1 MQVEI
6 SNVNSIQELSEKL
19 KGECRI
25 DGIKGKRLT
34 VTYENKQFGIKRNV
48 NDEHGFIVDLIIPS
62 GIYILGTVLGI
73 IPAYVTGLTGF
84 IPIFIFLLIAL
95 SAVSFIYKTVNKAK
109 LRNFVAL
116 LEGVAANE
124 KTEVSSQ
131 KKVLSQRE
139 DIRQR
144 VFAVI
149 SKQLNLTC
157 PLNEEMTFHGLQA
170 DELDNVEI
178 YLALEKEFGISISF
192 ESADIDNAGPAT
204 RKFLEKHNVR
214 GAVTDIVDVGNIGIV
229 VDMVV
234 ELVNAKQNEGMKPL
248 ADEQPAKSTEKN
260 GATSSATVEQ
270 QCPSDANDPTS
281 SQKRESGE
289 EKQEEK
295 RTNPYLP
302 LFDNMDAPITGD
314 EIISAVALTHTF
326 LTLSYLNP
334 FPFEQDP
341 VFEPMFNISKQLFID
356 EKSAL
361 EYWILEEK
369 YKQKY
374 DAEKVELLMN
384 LAYENAKVLDHYRMV
399 KSLGNLLLA
408 LKPAFYCIDYAQQL
422 GNDYIVINY
431 CHLMLKD
438 KTGIPTKEQIDDI
451 IEALGNA
458 CGRIQYSDGLMYATD
473 RYRKK

>member
-62 GIYILGTVLGI
+62 GIYILGTVMGI

-95 SAVSFIYKTVNKAK
+95 FIYKTVNKAK

-124 KTEVSSQ
+124 KTEDFSQ

-149 SKQLNLTC
+149 SKQLNLIC
-157 PLNEEMTFHGLQA
+157 PLNEEMTFHGLRA
-170 DELDNVEI
+170 DMLDLVEI
-178 YLALEKEFGISISF
+178 DLKLEKEFGIVISY
-192 ESADIDNAGPAT
+192 DINIDNAGPAT
-204 RKFLEKHNVR
+204 RRYLEKHNVR
-214 GAVTDIVDVGNIGIV
+214 GGVGEIVDVGNIGIV
-229 VDMVV
+229 IDMVV

-248 ADEQPAKSTEKN
+248 TDEQPAKSTEKN
-260 GATSSATVEQ
+260 GATSNETVEQ
-270 QCPSDANDPTS
+270 QCTSDADDPTS
-281 SQKRESGE
+281 SPTRESGE

-326 LTLSYLNP
+326 LSLSYLNP

-341 VFEPMFNISKQLFID
+341 VFGPMFNVNKQLFSD

-361 EYWILEEK
+361 KYWTLEEK

-384 LAYENAKVLDHYRMV
+384 LAYENAKVLDHYLMV
-399 KSLGNLLLA
+399 RSLGNLLLA

-438 KTGIPTKEQIDDI
+438 KTGFLAKEQIDDL

-458 CGRIQYSDGLMYATD
+458 CGRIQYGDGLMYAID